1 LPPSNPPPDAADVA
15 AAVDAAIAE
24 DLGSGDLT
32 SDSVIPAEARLVFH
46 MAARQDLV
54 AAGLPVA
61 REVFLRLAPDAQVN
75 ELVRDGDAVPAG
87 TEMARIEGPA
97 RGLLSAERTALNIVQ
112 YLSGIATLTRAYS
125 DVIAGTG
132 AVLLDTRKTAPGL
145 RGLAKYATRMGGATN
160 HRFGLYD
167 GVLIKDNHVA
177 VAGGIGEAIAAAK
190 AAGMEGIQVE
200 CDTIAQVDEA
210 LAAGADSILLDNM
223 DTVALAEAVAL
234 TAGRVPLEAS
244 GGVRLETLRAIAET
258 GVDFVSVGAL
268 TMAAPSVDI
277 GLDMTAV

>member
-1 LPPSNPPPDAADVA
+1 
-15 AAVDAAIAE
+15 
-24 DLGSGDLT
+24 
-32 SDSVIPAEARLVFH
+32 
-46 MAARQDLV
+46 
-54 AAGLPVA
+54 
-61 REVFLRLAPDAQVN
+61 
-75 ELVRDGDAVPAG
+75 
-87 TEMARIEGPA
+87 
-97 RGLLSAERTALNIVQ
+97 
-112 YLSGIATLTRAYS
+112 
-125 DVIAGTG
+125 
-132 AVLLDTRKTAPGL
+132 
-145 RGLAKYATRMGGATN
+145 MGGATN

-234 TAGRVPLEAS
+234 TAGWVPLEAS
-244 GGVRLETLRAIAET
+244 GSVRLETLRAIAET